1 LLGNICN
8 IVLSPHASTMGYFN
22 LHTL

>member
-22 LHTL
+22 LHTS